1 LLGSL
6 LQACG
11 GGGGGPGPSN
21 IKSITIDPV
30 NPSIAAGTTVQLH
43 ATANF
48 KNKTTKDITESV
60 TWVSA
65 DTEVTSIS
73 NAAGRRGL
81 ASAAGAG
88 ATTVKVKFKGKNGT
102 SRFTVTQTTL
112 KSITLEPPNPVIA
125 KGTTVQL
132 SAFGHFSDGSAQ
144 DLTTQ
149 VSWSSGNPGIAQVSD
164 ASPTKGLVTGVTV
177 GNTPITVT
185 LNGSQGST
193 TVTVTAATLN
203 SITFTPLNPSIAT
216 GTTVQLIATCNFS
229 DGTTQDCTTQV
240 GWTSAND
247 SIATVSTASG
257 TQGLVTGA
265 GTGSTSITAT
275 LGGISGSILVTVTA
289 ATLTSITLAP
299 VNPVIAN
306 GTTVRL
312 TATANFSDGTTQDF
326 TTQVSWTSAA
336 DATAQ
341 VSNVSGTQGVVSGL
355 SVGSTAITATL
366 NGIQGSTTVTVTAAA
381 LAGLTITA
389 PAASIAKGTSLPLT
403 ATGNFTDGTTQDL
416 TTQVSWTSAD
426 STIVQVSNASGTQ
439 GVVTGINIGSTPIS
453 ATLNGTS
460 GSASVTV
467 TAATLTALTIT
478 VPAASIAKG
487 TTFPL
492 TATGNF
498 TDGTTQDLTT
508 QVSWTSADST
518 IVQVSNAS
526 GTQGVVTG
534 INIGS
539 TPISATLN
547 GISGSAPVTVT
558 AATLT
563 ALTITVP
570 AASIAKGTTFPLTA
584 TGNFTDGTTQDLTT
598 QVSWTSAD
606 NTIAQ
611 VSNVLGSEGVVTGI
625 NIGTTSIIATL
636 NGIQGSAPVTV
647 TAATLTALTITVP
660 AASIAKGT
668 TFPLTATGNFTD
680 GTTQDLTTQVGWTS
694 ADNTIVQVSN
704 ASGTE
709 GVVTGINIG
718 STPIAASLNGISGS
732 ASVSVTAASLIALTI
747 HAPSASIAQGT
758 TFPLTATG
766 NFTDGTTQ
774 DLTTQVSWTSADNTI
789 VQVSNASGTEGV
801 VTGINLGSTPITA
814 SLNSVSGS
822 APVTVTA
829 ATLVALTI
837 HVPVTSIA
845 KGTTFPLTAT
855 GNFTDGTTQD
865 LTTQVSWTSADNT
878 IVQVSNAS
886 GTEGVVTGINIG
898 STLINATLNGIT
910 GSGTVTVT
918 AATLTSIVVAPSP
931 SSIAKGA
938 TESLTATGVYTDLT
952 TQDLTA
958 QVSWTSADNTIAQV
972 SNVSGSN
979 GLVTGLGVGSTSIT
993 ATLNGTAGSATVTV
1007 TPAVLSSIS
1016 VTPGSSSIAKGTTVK
1031 LTATGN
1037 YSDGSTQDLT
1047 TQASWTST
1055 DNTVAQVANVSG
1067 SNGLVTGL
1075 GVGST
1080 SIIATFNGT
1089 SGSATVTVTAATLS
1103 SISVTPGSSSIA
1115 KGTTVKLTATGSYSD
1130 GSTQDL
1136 TSQVSWTS
1144 AGNTVAQV
1152 SNVSGSNGLVT
1163 GLGVGSTSITATLNG
1178 TSGSATVT
1186 VTAATLTQLVVT
1198 PTNPTLSSQGTTK
1211 LQMTATATFSDG
1223 STQDVTQQAN
1233 WTSSDDTVAH
1243 IISSSSTQTNGELQA
1258 KKPGTTTI
1266 TATFGGLVGSTV
1278 VTVTP

>member
-1 LLGSL
+1 MGQRTKRQIGFSPVSQLTSSSFINAFFVRLLLIFTIPILLGGL
-6 LQACG
+6 LQACS
-11 GGGGGPGPSN
+11 GGGGGPAPSN
-21 IKSITIDPV
+21 IKSITIDPI
-30 NPSIAAGTTVQLH
+30 NPSIAAGTTIQLH

-65 DTEVTSIS
+65 DTKVTSIS
-73 NAAGRRGL
+73 NTAGTRGL
-81 ASAAGAG
+81 ASGAGAG
-88 ATTVKVKFKGKNGT
+88 GTTVKVKFKGKNGT
-102 SRFTVTQTTL
+102 STFTVTQTTL
-112 KSITLEPPNPVIA
+112 KSITVEPPNPVIA
-125 KGTTVQL
+125 KGTTVQV
-132 SAFGHFSDGSAQ
+132 SAFGHFSDGSTQ

-149 VSWSSGNPGIAQVSD
+149 VSWSSGNPGIAQVSG
-164 ASPTKGLVTGVTV
+164 ASPTNGLVTGVTI
-177 GNTPITVT
+177 GNTPITAT

-203 SITFTPLNPSIAT
+203 SITFSPVNPSIAN
-216 GTTVQLIATCNFS
+216 GTNVQLIATCNFS

-240 GWTSAND
+240 GWTSANN
-247 SIATVSTASG
+247 SIASVSTASG

-275 LGGISGSILVTVTA
+275 LGGVSGSITVTVTA
-289 ATLTSITLAP
+289 ATLTSITLTP

-306 GTTVRL
+306 GTRVQL

-326 TTQVSWTSAA
+326 TTHVSWTSAV

-341 VSNVSGTQGVVSGL
+341 VSNVSGTQGVVTGL

-366 NGIQGSTTVTVTAAA
+366 NGIQGSTTVTVTTAA
-381 LAGLTITA
+381 LTALTITT
-389 PAASIAKGTSLPLT
+389 PAASIAKGTTFPLF

-416 TTQVSWTSAD
+416 TAQVSWTSSD

-439 GVVTGINIGSTPIS
+439 GVVTGINT
-453 ATLNGTS
+453 
-460 GSASVTV
+460 
-467 TAATLTALTIT
+467 
-478 VPAASIAKG
+478 
-487 TTFPL
+487 
-492 TATGNF
+492 
-498 TDGTTQDLTT
+498 
-508 QVSWTSADST
+508 
-518 IVQVSNAS
+518 
-526 GTQGVVTG
+526 
-534 INIGS
+534 GS

-563 ALTITVP
+563 TITITVP

-611 VSNVLGSEGVVTGI
+611 VSNVLGSEGVVTGN
-625 NIGTTSIIATL
+625 NIGTTLIIATL

-647 TAATLTALTITVP
+647 TAAALTALTITVP
-660 AASIAKGT
+660 TASIAKGT
-668 TFPLTATGNFTD
+668 TFPLAATGNFTD
-680 GTTQDLTTQVGWTS
+680 GTTQDLTTQVSWTS
-694 ADNTIVQVSN
+694 ADETIVQVSN

-718 STPIAASLNGISGS
+718 STPISATLNGILGS
-732 ASVSVTAASLIALTI
+732 APVSVTAATLVALTI
-747 HAPSASIAQGT
+747 HAPTASIAKGT

-774 DLTTQVSWTSADNTI
+774 DLTTQVSWTSADDTI

-801 VTGINLGSTPITA
+801 VTGINIGSTPITA
-814 SLNSVSGS
+814 TLNGISGS

-865 LTTQVSWTSADNT
+865 LTTQVSWTSTDNT

-910 GSGTVTVT
+910 GSGSVAVT

-938 TESLTATGVYTDLT
+938 SVLLTATGVYTDLT
-952 TQDLTA
+952 TQDLTS

-993 ATLNGTAGSATVTV
+993 ATLNGTSSSATVTV

-1047 TQASWTST
+1047 TQVSWTSA

-1080 SIIATFNGT
+1080 TIIATFNGT
-1089 SGSATVTVTAATLS
+1089 SGSTTVTVTAATLN

-1144 AGNTVAQV
+1144 ADNTVAQV

-1178 TSGSATVT
+1178 ISGSATVT
-1186 VTAATLTQLVVT
+1186 VTAATLTQLVIT
-1198 PTNPTLSSQGTTK
+1198 PANPTVSAQGTTQ

-1223 STQDVTQQAN
+1223 STQDVTQQAD
-1233 WTSSDDTVAH
+1233 WTSSDATVAH
-1243 IISSSSTQTNGELQA
+1243 IISSSSTQTNGELQP

-1266 TATFGGLVGSTV
+1266 TATFGGLLGSTV